1 MCHLCG
7 QQYGSASLLIHVEKC
22 EEKWVAREETK
33 LPKERRPVP
42 PRPAELSAPLPTKP
56 ADVDAFNEAMS
67 RHFNDVS
74 LIRCPG
80 CNRTFNEE
88 ALEKHRKACTGG
100 AGAKAAS
107 QGGDGLSNPGGFG
120 KGPKAFTC
128 YCCGSQFMAGSLM
141 IHIEQ
146 CEEKRRQ
153 AEDAKHPSERRPLPP
168 RPAEYAQPLPSKAD
182 EVEAF
187 NNAMQAVYNQVTK
200 VPCAC
205 GRTFKDAETLARHA
219 KTCPAAASTPAA
231 PSGRD
236 SASLSSSMA
245 GLSVKGGA
253 GKAGATG
260 SGTTTADGDGGA
272 RAGSGSRAPLSYVCY
287 LCGRQF
293 GSASLLMHVDKC
305 VEKWRATEATKPQGS
320 RRQPPPRPAEL
331 DAPLPK
337 GGAAVEAFNDTM
349 SRIYNDASLIRC
361 PTCNRTFTEEA
372 LQRHARSCA
381 AKA

>member
-1 MCHLCG
+1 M
-7 QQYGSASLLIHVEKC
+7 
-22 EEKWVAREETK
+22 
-33 LPKERRPVP
+33 
-42 PRPAELSAPLPTKP
+42 
-56 ADVDAFNEAMS
+56 
-67 RHFNDVS
+67 
-74 LIRCPG
+74 
-80 CNRTFNEE
+80 
-88 ALEKHRKACTGG
+88 
-100 AGAKAAS
+100 
-107 QGGDGLSNPGGFG
+107 
-120 KGPKAFTC
+120 
-128 YCCGSQFMAGSLM
+128 
-141 IHIEQ
+141 
-146 CEEKRRQ
+146 
-153 AEDAKHPSERRPLPP
+153 
-168 RPAEYAQPLPSKAD
+168 
-182 EVEAF
+182 EAF

-305 VEKWRATEATKPQGS
+305 VEKWRATEASRLPLGCLASSGHPGPYMMESVAWPMEFKRALLLTRAGNEAPGIASAAPAAAGRARRSAAQGRGGS
-320 RRQPPPRPAEL
+320 GGIQRHHVPHLQRRVADPVPDVQQDFYRGSPAAPCPVVRRQGVRP
-331 DAPLPK
+331 D
-337 GGAAVEAFNDTM
+337 V
-349 SRIYNDASLIRC
+349 
-361 PTCNRTFTEEA
+361 A
-372 LQRHARSCA
+372 LATS
-381 AKA
+381 